1 MDFQDKL
8 IDLTYL
14 EQSFGKG
21 MIPELLNLY
30 KSQVPEFTE
39 DVQEYFDQQDWYS
52 LSRVAHKIK
61 GSWGIVGNRKYFDM
75 FRNLQLVCEAMHLH
89 ILKGIQK
96 ERLLN
101 EQEQKVYDE
110 IGARG
115 IGENSELDT
124 ESINL
129 LNKELERFK
138 NGEKLITVPEYAET
152 TLHILKNSIQEVDE
166 LLTKF

>member
-1 MDFQDKL
+1 MDLEDKL

-14 EQSFGKG
+14 EQSFGKE
-21 MIPELLNLY
+21 MIPELLNIY
-30 KSQVPEFTE
+30 KSQVPEFTGG
-39 DVQEYFDQQDWYS
+39 VQEYYDNQEWYS

-75 FRNLQLVCEAMHLH
+75 FRNLQLVCEVMHLH
-89 ILKGIQK
+89 ILKGIQT
-96 ERLLN
+96 ERPLS

-110 IGARG
+110 LEERG

-124 ESINL
+124 GTINL
-129 LNKELERFK
+129 LNEEFERFK
-138 NGEKLITVPEYAET
+138 NGEKLIIVPEYAET
-152 TLHILKNSIQEVDE
+152 TLNILKKSIPEVDE